1 MTARTSPRE
10 RVAIGV
16 PIPAGQPSG
25 RRSRENAGV
34 RISAKTDYALR
45 AAAEL
50 AVAQDG
56 DGLVKAEQIATA
68 QGIPL
73 RFLENI
79 LGDLRNAGIVES
91 RRGVEGGYLLARP
104 AKEIALADVI
114 RAVDGPLANVGGTR
128 PDALTYEGSAEPL
141 RDVWVAVRAAL
152 RSVLE
157 TTTVADV
164 ANGQLP
170 KAVQSLV
177 ADPDAWERR
186 I

>member
-1 MTARTSPRE
+1 
-10 RVAIGV
+10 
-16 PIPAGQPSG
+16 
-25 RRSRENAGV
+25 V

-45 AAAEL
+45 AAIEL
-50 AVAQDG
+50 ASLDTS
-56 DGLVKAEQIATA
+56 DPVKGESIATA

-104 AKEIALADVI
+104 AAEITLADVI
-114 RAVDGPLANVGGTR
+114 RAVDGPLANVAGTR
-128 PDALTYEGSAEPL
+128 PNLLQYEGSTEKL
-141 RDVWVAVRAAL
+141 REIWVGVRAAL

-157 TTTVADV
+157 ETTLADMANKKLPKHVEKMVADR
-164 ANGQLP
+164 
-170 KAVQSLV
+170 
-177 ADPDAWERR
+177 DAWEVR

>member
-1 MTARTSPRE
+1 
-10 RVAIGV
+10 
-16 PIPAGQPSG
+16 
-25 RRSRENAGV
+25 V

-45 AAAEL
+45 AAVEL
-50 AVAQDG
+50 AASGG
-56 DGLVKAEQIATA
+56 DGAPVKGEQIATA

-104 AKEIALADVI
+104 AAQIALADVV
-114 RAVDGPLANVGGTR
+114 RAVDGPLANVAGTR
-128 PDALTYEGSAEPL
+128 PDALTYQGSAEPL
-141 RDVWVAVRAAL
+141 RDVWVALRAAL

-157 TTTVADV
+157 QVTLADV
-164 ANGQLP
+164 AGKKLP
-170 KAVQSLV
+170 EEIKAIV
-177 ADPDAWERR
+177 ADPDAWVRR

>member
-1 MTARTSPRE
+1 
-10 RVAIGV
+10 
-16 PIPAGQPSG
+16 
-25 RRSRENAGV
+25 V

-45 AAAEL
+45 AAIEL
-50 AVAQDG
+50 ASLHSD
-56 DGLVKAEQIATA
+56 DPVKGEAIATA

-104 AKEIALADVI
+104 AGEIALADVV
-114 RAVDGPLANVGGTR
+114 RAVDGPLANVAGTK
-128 PDALTYEGSAEPL
+128 PNLLEYEGSAEKL
-141 RDVWVAVRAAL
+141 REIWVAVRAAL

-157 TTTVADV
+157 ETTLADV
-164 ANGQLP
+164 AGKKLP
-170 KAVQSLV
+170 AHVQRLV
-177 ADPDAWERR
+177 ADQDAWEVR

>member
-1 MTARTSPRE
+1 L
-10 RVAIGV
+10 
-16 PIPAGQPSG
+16 
-25 RRSRENAGV
+25 

-45 AAAEL
+45 AAIEL
-50 AVAQDG
+50 AAIG
-56 DGLVKAEQIATA
+56 GTEPVKGEAIATA

-104 AKEIALADVI
+104 AHEIALADVV
-114 RAVDGPLANVGGTR
+114 RAVDGPLANVAGTR
-128 PDALTYEGSAEPL
+128 PNLLEYQGSAERL
-141 RDVWVAVRAAL
+141 RDIWVGVRAAL

-157 TTTVADV
+157 ETTLADV
-164 ANGQLP
+164 ANKKLP
-170 KAVQSLV
+170 AHVEKMV
-177 ADPDAWERR
+177 ADRDAWEVR